1 LTADLNHAEWGYC
14 VRDHIQGKDV
24 LDLGCGH
31 TLYGIGFLVY
41 GAWNHLGID
50 PKLELDVPKGETDDE
65 KVFMG
70 I

>member
-1 LTADLNHAEWGYC
+1 M
-14 VRDHIQGKDV
+14 
-24 LDLGCGH
+24 LDLRCGH

-41 GAWNHLGID
+41 GARNYLGID
-50 PKLELDVPKGETDDE
+50 PKLELDAPKGETDDE